1 MAIQTI
7 ARLQNR
13 RGLYADL
20 PTSLAEGEF
29 GWCLD
34 TRQLFI
40 GNSNGYGANTEVLT
54 AYSQNDELIT
64 TIYSANGIN
73 LSSAISRTLHAK
85 LDDIASI
92 KDFGAIG
99 DGVTDDAPAINAA
112 ISELLKGY
120 PASNN
125 TAVSIFFPAG
135 TYLIN
140 STLLLYPYLSII
152 GDGNNGTTILAA
164 PGTSMQY
171 MLETVDSLGQTGAN
185 IGLNGAVLPTKVH
198 IRDISINT
206 NSQQISAVHS
216 TRYTHIRYERVNVR
230 GGWVSGNPAGTDSAF
245 TCSSIG
251 NAVFTHDLQLVDCDI
266 QGFTNAVLMNDPVAY
281 TTLSRCTL
289 HQLYRGIV
297 AGLTPA
303 YNGPEYTTITQT
315 KFYSISNYGIYV
327 GDASS
332 NPGVTS
338 IGNTF
343 KSVGTPT
350 SVKSIYWGTA
360 SVLNGSMGD
369 VFSTAPGVIDNG
381 ATNII
386 VDAQQTNL
394 TGVSGTSG
402 YSGYSGVFNSSSNAS
417 SATVIATG
425 STTAR
430 TLAVRA
436 QRPFNVLDYGAVA
449 DGVTVSSAAFLA
461 AYIAAGAAGGGQVF
475 IPASANRYIVGG
487 LTLSLY
493 NNVSF
498 VGENQ
503 TTNTAGGVQIQ
514 AASTSQTVFT
524 VSSVSGVFFENILFT
539 SASQQTAGAYVA
551 FTGSNNCGV
560 RNSWFTQGY
569 DNITITN
576 GSGAMWFDTLQV
588 RNFNHDGF
596 YISGASADIYCNNI
610 IMDQDNSSYT
620 PNAGFELPY
629 MGGSFVLTNS
639 DILHCHCGLLVNP
652 GAGQFSIWGYLSN
665 VYCDTSDFDIAA
677 SQGVGMSFS
686 ATNGGVIDGWKFDNV
701 WASTAYVGVKLIA
714 DDNSASKI
722 GGMDF
727 VNLQVLNNLT
737 NGVQIYHCEDVDFIN
752 PDIYSNSAAATGT
765 YSGVAIGPYSDSV
778 KFSMGEI
785 GRTPPG
791 FSNQHSYAIE
801 LQSGFAGV
809 LTVNGTKM
817 RGVSGVVLQTGTAA
831 IGSGISQAEGFNP
844 QGTALQ
850 TVGASPYTYTAGLSV
865 ENVNLYGGTGVV
877 ATVNGVP
884 VANVSPCAF
893 TLAPRQPVTI
903 TYITVPT
910 MAVNKQ

>member
-54 AYSQNDELIT
+54 AYSHNDELIT

-251 NAVFTHDLQLVDCDI
+251 NAIFTHDLQLVDCDI

-425 STTAR
+425 STVAR
-430 TLAVRA
+430 TLANRFADVV
-436 QRPFNVLDYGAVA
+436 NVKDYGAIG
-449 DGVTVSSAAFLA
+449 DGVTDDTAAF
-461 AYIAAGAAGGGQVF
+461 
-475 IPASANRYIVGG
+475 
-487 LTLSLY
+487 
-493 NNVSF
+493 
-498 VGENQ
+498 
-503 TTNTAGGVQIQ
+503 
-514 AASTSQTVFT
+514 
-524 VSSVSGVFFENILFT
+524 
-539 SASQQTAGAYVA
+539 VA
-551 FTGSNNCGV
+551 
-560 RNSWFTQGY
+560 
-569 DNITITN
+569 
-576 GSGAMWFDTLQV
+576 
-588 RNFNHDGF
+588 
-596 YISGASADIYCNNI
+596 
-610 IMDQDNSSYT
+610 
-620 PNAGFELPY
+620 
-629 MGGSFVLTNS
+629 
-639 DILHCHCGLLVNP
+639 
-652 GAGQFSIWGYLSN
+652 
-665 VYCDTSDFDIAA
+665 
-677 SQGVGMSFS
+677 
-686 ATNGGVIDGWKFDNV
+686 
-701 WASTAYVGVKLIA
+701 
-714 DDNSASKI
+714 
-722 GGMDF
+722 
-727 VNLQVLNNLT
+727 
-737 NGVQIYHCEDVDFIN
+737 
-752 PDIYSNSAAATGT
+752 AAATGSLV
-765 YSGVAIGPYSDSV
+765 YAPQAIYLVTSSALSYGTQLYGPG
-778 KFSMGEI
+778 KFSYGGGLIPIGNVSASCTLHVPAQFSDINVALNYLNDRVINNGAVVTIQVADGTYTYGSPGSPVHIEI
-785 GRTPPG
+785 THPQGAQIQIIGNTTTPA
-791 FSNQHSYAIE
+791 N
-801 LQSGFAGV
+801 
-809 LTVNGTKM
+809 
-817 RGVSGVVLQTGTAA
+817 VVLQFYQANYSPAFLIKNDKSLGLLDGFTINALDGWTGTYTWNAGINPYGFGIWAYAGGNIVVGVNIYINKFYYGMRAELGGHIYCQNNGSTGPYVAYAGDVGFHAFNGGSLEARYAHASYCGDSSQNLGYGFLAEMGSIVANNGFSIYNYIAGFAA
-831 IGSGISQAEGFNP
+831 ETNGSMWAINTNGSYNLQYGYWALNGGSVDATSSTGSYNGTTTATANYASTNKGYLNCYLAESDHSTGSGYLSKGSAVLNANGAISNYNTTYSYNSVQLSLVIG
-844 QGTALQ
+844 
-850 TVGASPYTYTAGLSV
+850 TVGLHTGNGTDTPTADATSLV
-865 ENVNLYGGTGVV
+865 NVT
-877 ATVNGVP
+877 
-884 VANVSPCAF
+884 
-893 TLAPRQPVTI
+893 
-903 TYITVPT
+903 
-910 MAVNKQ
+910 

>member
-425 STTAR
+425 STAAR
-430 TLAVRA
+430 TLANRFADVV
-436 QRPFNVLDYGAVA
+436 NVKDFGAVG
-449 DGVTVSSAAFLA
+449 DGVTDDTAAFTAAIASAISTASALRITAGTYLVDQLTIYRPADAQTFSIIGPDGPENTILRKRTQDGNPLIVVGSATATLFQDNIIVTGVQFRGGPTAQSACPAAVQSYDMVRSQFVNCIFSNAQVGMLSYGGISNSWIGCQFWNNVRGVVFDKFTSLA
-461 AYIAAGAAGGGQVF
+461 GGGYPNNNNLIDPGVYNNTSWGIYFNNGRVLNIDNLDIEGNGTAANAATGGLYVNNVNNEGAGAAPAIGVNIQGGWAESNAGDATMQFNSGV
-475 IPASANRYIVGG
+475 
-487 LTLSLY
+487 
-493 NNVSF
+493 NNVSDFMF
-498 VGENQ
+498 VANANATYDIHVVAGSYHLTSVAFATNKVANLKEESGTVVGSSITSCQDALVGNFFYTPSK
-503 TTNTAGGVQIQ
+503 TTWIG
-514 AASTSQTVFT
+514 AANSG
-524 VSSVSGVFFENILFT
+524 SGVLT
-539 SASQQTAGAYVA
+539 PAVLMRSGAVPVVMSTANPMML
-551 FTGSNNCGV
+551 TG
-560 RNSWFTQGY
+560 TA
-569 DNITITN
+569 TTN
-576 GSGAMWFDTLQV
+576 GSG
-588 RNFNHDGF
+588 
-596 YISGASADIYCNNI
+596 
-610 IMDQDNSSYT
+610 
-620 PNAGFELPY
+620 
-629 MGGSFVLTNS
+629 
-639 DILHCHCGLLVNP
+639 
-652 GAGQFSIWGYLSN
+652 N
-665 VYCDTSDFDIAA
+665 VVVTFPTAFTVAPIVMTQIVD
-677 SQGVGMSFS
+677 
-686 ATNGGVIDGWKFDNV
+686 
-701 WASTAYVGVKLIA
+701 ASTTQVESVQT
-714 DDNSASKI
+714 SAISTS
-722 GGMDF
+722 GF
-727 VNLQVLNNLT
+727 T
-737 NGVQIYHCEDVDFIN
+737 IN
-752 PDIYSNSAAATGT
+752 ATKMVSGSNTV
-765 YSGVAIGPYSDSV
+765 SGLASVSIQWIAIG
-778 KFSMGEI
+778 
-785 GRTPPG
+785 
-791 FSNQHSYAIE
+791 
-801 LQSGFAGV
+801 
-809 LTVNGTKM
+809 
-817 RGVSGVVLQTGTAA
+817 
-831 IGSGISQAEGFNP
+831 
-844 QGTALQ
+844 
-850 TVGASPYTYTAGLSV
+850 
-865 ENVNLYGGTGVV
+865 
-877 ATVNGVP
+877 AT
-884 VANVSPCAF
+884 
-893 TLAPRQPVTI
+893 
-903 TYITVPT
+903 
-910 MAVNKQ
+910 

>member
-54 AYSQNDELIT
+54 AYSHNDELIT

-430 TLAVRA
+430 TLGARA
-436 QRPFNVLDYGAVA
+436 ADTVNVLDYGAIT
-449 DGVTVSSAAFLA
+449 GSSNATANTNAFLA
-461 AYIAAGAAGGGQVF
+461 AISALSTASDYRGGVLYIPSGQYF
-475 IPASANRYIVGG
+475 FNQT
-487 LTLSLY
+487 LTVTAYDLLI
-493 NNVSF
+493 NIWF
-498 VGENQ
+498 VGEGPNSTELDFTLCAAGSDGIAFSNGSQFGVSNLSINAAPRNGISVNYGQ
-503 TTNTAGGVQIQ
+503 TPGNPGGSNAYSQQCSFENLRIQGCGASGINVVNTFLVDMANIWSRSNGSNGISMPGFSTTVLARRVYCSDNTNGAGFALNGVIGSNFIACAADRNKWGVTGVDVRSTTFQVYGEQNSRELFNFTTSLAAEGSLPSGSCGLGAITLSNCKSLSNNYAGPAGSYAGLCSVTTANSIAADLIIIACDDTPAVPGTDVSLSINGTSGTVTSTILACDLTPINVYTGSYSVTDSTTRGMLPLEVIPGSGGNYTIPVGVTYLSLNPAGTLATFTLNLPPNPHNGTTLIVSTTQ
-514 AASTSQTVFT
+514 AITALTVSNGTNNAPNSMAANSTFGLTY
-524 VSSVSGVFFENILFT
+524 VSSVS
-539 SASQQTAGAYVA
+539 AWRRSQ
-551 FTGSNNCGV
+551 
-560 RNSWFTQGY
+560 
-569 DNITITN
+569 
-576 GSGAMWFDTLQV
+576 
-588 RNFNHDGF
+588 
-596 YISGASADIYCNNI
+596 
-610 IMDQDNSSYT
+610 
-620 PNAGFELPY
+620 
-629 MGGSFVLTNS
+629 
-639 DILHCHCGLLVNP
+639 
-652 GAGQFSIWGYLSN
+652 
-665 VYCDTSDFDIAA
+665 
-677 SQGVGMSFS
+677 
-686 ATNGGVIDGWKFDNV
+686 
-701 WASTAYVGVKLIA
+701 
-714 DDNSASKI
+714 
-722 GGMDF
+722 
-727 VNLQVLNNLT
+727 
-737 NGVQIYHCEDVDFIN
+737 
-752 PDIYSNSAAATGT
+752 
-765 YSGVAIGPYSDSV
+765 
-778 KFSMGEI
+778 
-785 GRTPPG
+785 
-791 FSNQHSYAIE
+791 
-801 LQSGFAGV
+801 
-809 LTVNGTKM
+809 
-817 RGVSGVVLQTGTAA
+817 
-831 IGSGISQAEGFNP
+831 
-844 QGTALQ
+844 
-850 TVGASPYTYTAGLSV
+850 
-865 ENVNLYGGTGVV
+865 
-877 ATVNGVP
+877 
-884 VANVSPCAF
+884 
-893 TLAPRQPVTI
+893 
-903 TYITVPT
+903 
-910 MAVNKQ
+910 